1 MANLNDKLKEA
12 QKLLKQIEQS
22 YKILGDKNPFESL
35 DPKNAD
41 LDKLK
46 QELKEVNEYINLL
59 DTDASSIFQSF
70 KSITEEIG
78 NNNKAYSSASKSLSS
93 LTSISGQLR
102 DHQSDINKL
111 SSKQLSSLKSKISSE
126 TANLKV
132 SRDLLLDKS
141 KSEELSNKEK
151 VMLTNIQGLLDEKDS
166 TLKSLN
172 KTSIEELK
180 NREKIDKQLGIAG
193 GILKG
198 LSKIPIL
205 GNVFEANTAVEAME
219 ENLKKTNSP
228 VKALGAGFK
237 NIGKQIREGMLNP
250 ANLVLGI
257 ITGLINGFIQSQKSI
272 GELAKG
278 LGMSASSA
286 VQMRQDFAS
295 IANSSMDANVS
306 VKGLQE
312 SQLAVGQALGT
323 NAQLNESDLKTL
335 TKITKQT
342 GLTHAELMGME
353 KLSLAQG
360 KNLDKQVKSTLGGA
374 NAYAMQNKLVVNQN
388 KVLQEVSKAS
398 SSLKLSLGGSV
409 EALGKA
415 VVQTQKMGIN
425 LETANSLAQSL
436 LNFESSIEAELE
448 AELLTGKNLNFE
460 KARQLSLEGD
470 IAGAAEEV
478 LKQVKGTEEFSK
490 MNVIQQEAMA
500 KAVGMTRDQLADSLI
515 EREALAKMSEVEG
528 KTALE
533 RYNLLKSQ
541 GKSQAEIVKLLGEE
555 SAEKLQQQSSQEK
568 FNNAL
573 EKAQEIFVQIMDAVA
588 PIFEVLS
595 SIATI
600 ILPAI
605 NFVLSPLVEGFT
617 LIGGAVSSFVQGLKD
632 GKGPAIALAAVLG
645 TMALPLITSAI
656 GAIFSTFAQI
666 PLGIG
671 IPLAL
676 TSIAGLFSLM
686 SKAKSTTSSMQD
698 GMIGPG
704 GEMVVSGP
712 KGSIQLDKDDS
723 IIAGTD
729 LFGGDKKS
737 NSSTTQQPTQTTQ
750 ASVDMTQTNALLQQ
764 LISVIQSGG
773 TVILDGQKVGTAL
786 KLGTYQIQ

>member
-1 MANLNDKLKEA
+1 MALDPKKLTEVN
-12 QKLLKQIEQS
+12 KLLKQIEQS
-22 YKILGDKNPFESL
+22 YKILGDKNPFETL

-59 DTDASSIFQSF
+59 DIDASSIFQSF

-193 GILKG
+193 GVLKG

-219 ENLKKTNSP
+219 ENLKETNSP

-250 ANLVLGI
+250 ANLVLGV
-257 ITGLINGFIQSQKSI
+257 ITGLIKGFIQSQKSI

-286 VQMRQDFAS
+286 VQMRQEFGE
-295 IANSSMDANVS
+295 IANFSMDANVS

-312 SQLAVGQALGT
+312 AQLAVGQALGT
-323 NAQLNESDLKTL
+323 NAQLNEADLVTL

-342 GLTHAELMGME
+342 GLQHSELIGIQ

-360 KNLDKQVKSTLGGA
+360 KNLDKQLKQTLGGA
-374 NAYAMQNKLVVNQN
+374 TAYASQNKLVVNQN
-388 KVLQEVSKAS
+388 KVLQEVNKAS
-398 SSLKLSLGGSV
+398 GALKLSLGGSV

-436 LNFESSIEAELE
+436 LDFESSITAELE

-460 KARQLSLEGD
+460 RARQLSLEGD

-478 LKQVKGTEEFSK
+478 LKQVKSTEEFSK

-515 EREALAKMSEVEG
+515 EREALTAMSAKEGETSTEAYNRLKASG
-528 KTALE
+528 KTE
-533 RYNLLKSQ
+533 K
-541 GKSQAEIVKLLGEE
+541 EIVEILGEKAAKQLE
-555 SAEKLQQQSSQEK
+555 QQSSQEK

-588 PIFEVLS
+588 PIFDVLS
-595 SIATI
+595 SVANI

-617 LIGGAVSSFVQGLKD
+617 LIGEATSKFIQGLKD

-671 IPLAL
+671 IPLAVA
-676 TSIAGLFSLM
+676 SVAGLFSLM
-686 SKAKSTTSSMQD
+686 SKAKSTTSSMKD
-698 GMIGPG
+698 GVIDPKG
-704 GEMVVSGP
+704 GIVVSGE

-723 IIAGTD
+723 IIAGTN
-729 LFGGDKKS
+729 LFGGDKKQEPPTPQP
-737 NSSTTQQPTQTTQ
+737 STQPQQ

-764 LISVIQSGG
+764 LISVIQTGG
-773 TVILDGQKVGTAL
+773 QVILDGEKVGQAL
-786 KLGTYQIQ
+786 KLGTYQVQ